1 MAAMSTMN
9 CNSIILITENGPFA
23 DKWRG
28 PRHPF
33 PCGKFAGYRL
43 LEWFGQNWGKRDNLV
58 KPGTYVGMR
67 KKAGENFTLIGIVG
81 LITKVKDSP
90 APGKPA
96 IYQILVHEFA
106 DQPIIPRADGDSKC
120 HWAVLRH
127 LGIPYTVSPFPEGI
141 YG

>member
-1 MAAMSTMN
+1 MAAMN
-9 CNSIILITENGPFA
+9 RNSVILITGNGPFA
-23 DKWRG
+23 DKWLAEHQR
-28 PRHPF
+28 F

-43 LEWFGQNWGKRDNLV
+43 LEWLGQNWGGRDHLV
-58 KPGTYVGMR
+58 KPGTYVAMR
-67 KKAGENFTLIGIVG
+67 KKMGEDFKLIGIVG

-90 APGKPA
+90 APGKSA
-96 IYQILVHEFA
+96 TYHILVHEFA

-127 LGIPYTVSPFPEGI
+127 LDIPHTVGPFPEGI